1 MQNARYELMVDTD
14 DATQIPEEV
23 KAMTFEAALEALEE
37 IVQKLDSGQVSLEDS
52 IDIYT
57 RGTQLK
63 RHCEAKLRSA
73 KERVDKIVV
82 GSGGTVGVKPAD
94 ID

>member
-1 MQNARYELMVDTD
+1 MADPD
-14 DATQIPEEV
+14 DAMQIPEEI
-23 KAMTFEAALEALEE
+23 KAMSFEDALAALEE

-52 IDIYT
+52 IDIYS

-63 RHCEAKLRSA
+63 RHCEAKLNSA

-82 GSGGTVGVKPAD
+82 GAGGAVSTEPAD
-94 ID
+94 VD

>member
-1 MQNARYELMVDTD
+1 MADSD
-14 DATQIPEEV
+14 DATQIPDEIQAMSFEE
-23 KAMTFEAALEALEE
+23 ALEALEE

-63 RHCEAKLRSA
+63 RHCETKLRSA
-73 KERVDKIVV
+73 MERVDKIVV
-82 GSGGTVGVKPAD
+82 GSGGAVALEPAD

>member
-1 MQNARYELMVDTD
+1 MADGDD
-14 DATQIPEEV
+14 DAQIPEQIE
-23 KAMTFEAALEALEE
+23 AMSFEEAREALEE
-37 IVQKLDSGQVSLEDS
+37 IVRRLDSGQVSLEDS

-57 RGTQLK
+57 RGTHLK

-82 GSGGTVGVKPAD
+82 GSGGVVGVEPAD
-94 ID
+94 LD

>member
-1 MQNARYELMVDTD
+1 MADTD

-23 KAMTFEAALEALEE
+23 KAMSFEDALEALEE
-37 IVQKLDSGQVSLEDS
+37 IVQKLDSGKVSLENS

-63 RHCEAKLRSA
+63 RHCEAKLLSA

-82 GSGGTVGVKPAD
+82 GSGGAVGIEPAD

>member
-1 MQNARYELMVDTD
+1 MAETD

-37 IVQKLDSGQVSLEDS
+37 IVQKLDSGQVSLDDS

-82 GSGGTVGVKPAD
+82 GSGGTVGVEPAD
-94 ID
+94 VD

>member
-1 MQNARYELMVDTD
+1 MVDTD

-82 GSGGTVGVKPAD
+82 GSGGAVDVEPAD

>member
-1 MQNARYELMVDTD
+1 MADPD
-14 DATQIPEEV
+14 DAMQIPEEI
-23 KAMTFEAALEALEE
+23 KAMNFEDALVALEE

-52 IDIYT
+52 IDIYS

-63 RHCEAKLRSA
+63 RHCEAKLNSA

-82 GSGGTVGVKPAD
+82 GSGGGVSTEPAD

>member
-1 MQNARYELMVDTD
+1 MAETD
-14 DATQIPEEV
+14 DAMQIPEEI
-23 KAMTFEAALEALEE
+23 KAMSFEDALAALEE

-52 IDIYT
+52 IDIYS

-63 RHCEAKLRSA
+63 RHCEAKLNSA

-82 GSGGTVGVKPAD
+82 GSGGAVSTEPVD

>member
-1 MQNARYELMVDTD
+1 MADSDD
-14 DATQIPEEV
+14 DAQIPEQIQ
-23 KAMTFEAALEALEE
+23 AMSFEEALEALEE
-37 IVQKLDSGQVSLEDS
+37 IVQRLDSGQVSLEES

-57 RGTQLK
+57 RGTHLK

-82 GSGGTVGVKPAD
+82 GSDGAIGVEPED
-94 ID
+94 LD

>member
-1 MQNARYELMVDTD
+1 MAETE
-14 DATQIPEEV
+14 DAAHIPEEIQ
-23 KAMTFEAALEALEE
+23 AMSFEQALEALEE

-82 GSGGTVGVKPAD
+82 GSGGTVDTEPAD